1 MNLNR
6 EITFWGIAG
15 CFFSALMISLAKI
28 VMGTRRI
35 DTLVSTVVHSMAC
48 IMAGGPI
55 RAMTANNNLLE
66 GIILD
71 WHWVT
76 ALVLLGFFNQITLA
90 KACEL
95 EDNPSN
101 IAVISAFDVVVAYF
115 LNIFLMGVEVSYVS
129 LIGSIIVMFSI
140 AILAKSK
147 RTNNDG
153 KAVSE
158 KENLN

>member
-1 MNLNR
+1 M
-6 EITFWGIAG
+6 G

-28 VMGTRRI
+28 IMGTRKI
-35 DTLVSTVVHSMAC
+35 DTLVSATVHSMAC
-48 IMAGGPI
+48 VMAGAPI

-71 WHWVT
+71 WNWVLS
-76 ALVLLGFFNQITLA
+76 LVLLGFFNQITLA

-115 LNIFLMGVEVSYVS
+115 LNVFFMGVEVSFVS
-129 LIGSIIVMFSI
+129 LLGSVIVMFSI

-147 RTNNDG
+147 N
-153 KAVSE
+153 SSP
-158 KENLN
+158 KEIKKTPTIDADVD